1 MKKICVALGV
11 LFMAI
16 ASAFAD
22 DNELVKTASS
32 ISTKSSGE
40 ISTDSIYWTFPGSTG
55 LNVNQAY
62 FSEYCMEGSGASVSA
77 DAFLNLNANYK
88 KNRVKWD
95 NSFAAKYGFL
105 YSNQFTSDSLRKNM
119 DEFGLSS
126 KFGYKMAQ
134 YWYASALASLES
146 QFTKGYKYEP
156 LPSGIDTA
164 KLTSGFFAPGYV
176 KVSLGFDYV
185 PNKYISLFMS
195 PLTTRFTICRLN
207 ELAPNYGM
215 ELIEGTEN
223 EYKKHRS
230 ELGAYAILRSD
241 FDISKNIHF
250 FSSLEAFYA
259 YNKAVSTHTH
269 GFTDWFGKIYNSING
284 QLDAINNVRG
294 ILYNIPNMDYSNEE
308 LSKEMEG
315 IIVRLG
321 DKGELSDEDIKEL
334 LDSKTYESSYCD
346 DLDITKFI
354 HGWYFKWKLE
364 LMVKLT
370 KYINVS
376 FRTQLKYDNAEMK
389 TLEGK
394 HYGLP
399 HTSIQIWEATSLGI
413 AYQF

>member
-22 DNELVKTASS
+22 ENELVKTASS

-40 ISTDSIYWTFPGSTG
+40 ISTDSIYWTFPGSVG

-62 FSEYCMEGSGASVSA
+62 FSEYSMEGTGLSVSS
-77 DAFLNLNANYK
+77 DAFANLNANYK

-95 NSFAAKYGFL
+95 NNLSAKYGFL
-105 YSNQFTSDSLRKNM
+105 FSNQFTTDSLRKNM
-119 DEFGLSS
+119 DELGLSS

-134 YWYASALASLES
+134 YWYASALASLET
-146 QFTKGYKYEP
+146 QFTNGYKYEP
-156 LPSGIDTA
+156 LPNGTDTA
-164 KLTSGFFAPGYV
+164 ILNSSFFAPGYV

-215 ELIEGTEN
+215 ELIEGTAN
-223 EYKKHRS
+223 EYKKSRS

-241 FDISKNIHF
+241 FDITKNIHF

-269 GFTDWFGKIYNSING
+269 GFTDWFGTIYNSISG
-284 QLDAINNVRG
+284 QLDSINNVRG
-294 ILYNIPNMDYSNEE
+294 ILYNIPNMDDSNKK
-308 LSKEMEG
+308 LSKELDDL
-315 IIVRLG
+315 IVKLG
-321 DKGELSDEDIKEL
+321 DKGELSDEDIEEL
-334 LDSKTYESSYCD
+334 LDSKTYESSYRD

-389 TLEGK
+389 TIDGK
-394 HYGLP
+394 HFGLP
-399 HTSIQIWEATSLGI
+399 RADIQFWESTSLGI
-413 AYQF
+413 AYKF

>member
-22 DNELVKTASS
+22 DNELVKTATS

-40 ISTDSIYWTFPGSTG
+40 ISTDSIYWTFPGSVG
-55 LNVNQAY
+55 LNINQA
-62 FSEYCMEGSGASVSA
+62 FFTPYCMEGEGSSIST

-95 NSFAAKYGFL
+95 NSLAAKYGFI
-105 YSNQFTSDSLRKNM
+105 YSSQFTTDSLRKNM
-119 DEFGLSS
+119 DELGLYS

-134 YWYASALASLES
+134 YWYASALASLET

-156 LPSGIDTA
+156 LASGKDTA
-164 KLTSGFFAPGYV
+164 KLNSDFFAPGYI

-195 PLTTRFTICRLN
+195 PLTARFTICRDT
-207 ELAPNYGM
+207 ELAPYYGM
-215 ELIEGTEN
+215 ELKPDN
-223 EYKKHRS
+223 NYKKSRN

-241 FDISKNIHF
+241 FDISQNIHF
-250 FSSLEAFYA
+250 FSTLEAFYA

-269 GFTDWFGKIYNSING
+269 GFADDYYGP
-284 QLDAINNVRG
+284 
-294 ILYNIPNMDYSNEE
+294 LYNKITKFYTN
-308 LSKEMEG
+308 KEYEN
-315 IIVRLG
+315 IAYVLE
-321 DKGELSDEDIKEL
+321 KEHLDIE
-334 LDSKTYESSYCD
+334 
-346 DLDITKFI
+346 DLDIEDMEAVLNSKNFEDVYKNNNNNEDVYKFI

-370 KYINVS
+370 KYINLSV
-376 FRTQLKYDNAEMK
+376 RTQLKYDNAEMK
-389 TLEGK
+389 TLKDE

-399 HTSIQIWEATSLGI
+399 HAGMQFWESTSLGI

>member
-16 ASAFAD
+16 ASASAD
-22 DNELVKTASS
+22 DNELVKTATS

-62 FSEYCMEGSGASVSA
+62 FNDYCMEGSGLSISA

-95 NSFAAKYGFL
+95 NSFSAKYGMI
-105 YSNQFTSDSLRKNM
+105 YSSEFTEDEPIRKNM
-119 DEFGLSS
+119 DEFGIYS
-126 KFGYKMAQ
+126 KIGYKMAQ

-146 QFTKGYKYEP
+146 QFTNSYKYVLTEP
-156 LPSGIDTA
+156 EEDIWKPDGMEYLDDLYESNEFYNSERELI
-164 KLTSGFFAPGYV
+164 SSFFAPGAI

-195 PLTTRFTICRLN
+195 PLTARFTICRLN

-215 ELIEGTEN
+215 ELIEGTED
-223 EYKKHRS
+223 EYKKSRS

-241 FDISKNIHF
+241 FDITKNIHF

-259 YNKAVSTHTH
+259 YNKAVSIYTN
-269 GFTDWFGKIYNSING
+269 GYTDWYGDNHKIVVWDRATSDLVSVTDPYN
-284 QLDAINNVRG
+284 
-294 ILYNIPNMDYSNEE
+294 E
-308 LSKEMEG
+308 KEDSEFRAEYE
-315 IIVRLG
+315 VDRP
-321 DKGELSDEDIKEL
+321 GE
-334 LDSKTYESSYCD
+334 
-346 DLDITKFI
+346 DITKFA

-364 LMVKLT
+364 LMMKLT
-370 KYINVS
+370 KYINLS

-389 TLEGK
+389 SLRDK
-394 HYGLP
+394 NYGIP
-399 HTSIQIWEATSLGI
+399 HAKMQFWEATSLGI
-413 AYQF
+413 VYQF